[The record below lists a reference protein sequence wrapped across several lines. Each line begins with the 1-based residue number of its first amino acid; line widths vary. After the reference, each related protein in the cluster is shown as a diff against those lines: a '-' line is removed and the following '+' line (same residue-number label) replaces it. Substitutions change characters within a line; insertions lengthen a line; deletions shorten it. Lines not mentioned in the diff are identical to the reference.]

1 MSLSYW
7 HKYQTLFPVAM
18 SHEIHASNA
27 CGIIQKIE
35 NILIKYDKFHLPR
48 KLSHSEGLDGEVV
61 IVDATEMAM
70 KHSPKSGK
78 NSIVLRKNA
87 IRLKLN

>member
-1 MSLSYW
+1 MTLRYW

-48 KLSHSEGLDGEVV
+48 KLSHSEGLDGEIV

-78 NSIVLRKNA
+78 KFY
-87 IRLKLN
+87 KC